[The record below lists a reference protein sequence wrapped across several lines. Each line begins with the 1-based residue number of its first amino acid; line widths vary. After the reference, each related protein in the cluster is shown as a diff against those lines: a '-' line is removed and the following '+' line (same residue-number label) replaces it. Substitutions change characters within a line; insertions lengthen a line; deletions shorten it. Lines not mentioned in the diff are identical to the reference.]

1 MDKPK
6 YRAYLCCGPNCG
18 PKGASALLDFLAEQI
33 ERSELDSEVSIA
45 ATGCQAHCES
55 GPTMVVFPGP
65 TFYQGI
71 DRERLVRIVSEHFM
85 GGEPVKEFF
94 WTGVRKRIIP
104 SQPATG
110 VNALAKNLPAS
121 IQTNGNVPGRSPRP
135 EKPRTRP
142 QPKEVDDF
150 KW

>member
-6 YRAYLCCGPNCG
+6 YRVYLCSGPNCG
-18 PKGASALLDFLAEQI
+18 PKGAGALLDFLSHEV
-33 ERSELDSEVSIA
+33 ERHQLESQVSVA

-71 DRERLVRIVSEHFM
+71 DRERLVRIVSEHFV

-94 WTGVRKRIIP
+94 WNGVRRRIIP
-104 SQPATG
+104 GQPSP
-110 VNALAKNLPAS
+110 KPLPPAVRP
-121 IQTNGNVPGRSPRP
+121 NGHLQSKSMRPDKPRP
-135 EKPRTRP
+135 KPPPR
-142 QPKEVDDF
+142 EVDDF